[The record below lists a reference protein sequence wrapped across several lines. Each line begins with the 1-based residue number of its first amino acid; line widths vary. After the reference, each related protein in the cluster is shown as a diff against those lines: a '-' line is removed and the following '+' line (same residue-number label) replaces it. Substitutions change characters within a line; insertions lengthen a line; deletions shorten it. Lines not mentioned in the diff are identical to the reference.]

1 MAFALVITTLTLL
14 LYSVV
19 ILLLLHGFRG
29 LKSPVHEQP
38 VNKEKVTVVIPFR
51 NEAGQLQALIGDLL
65 RQTCPGDLFSVI
77 LVNDHSTDGS
87 PALVRSLISDR
98 AGFSC
103 LDLPD
108 GMNGK
113 KAALLYANSH
123 AETRWIIQTDA
134 DCRMEPGFIGA
145 HMGFLEEN
153 PSDLVAGLVTTRK
166 GSGGFLEA
174 FERLDLLGLA
184 GAGAGSFFYGR
195 PMMCSGANLL
205 YSKELYMETRGYDP
219 VEKSASG
226 DDMFLLIGARRLGR
240 KLSFNPGRS
249 SMARTKTTPEAATLV
264 RQRMR
269 WGSKSAYYGMA
280 DIQLLTLLVAMTTM
294 VVLLSPLWML
304 LFPGSF
310 RWFLPAVAIKT
321 FVDFLMLTAV
331 TGTTGQ
337 RATLRWFLPVSI
349 LYYPYMLVV
358 ITGSLFGR
366 SHWK

>member
-1 MAFALVITTLTLL
+1 MTLLLVITNLTIL
-14 LYSVV
+14 LYATVM
-19 ILLLLHGFRG
+19 LLLLRGFRG
-29 LKSPVHEQP
+29 LRRPVREQP
-38 VNKEKVTVVIPFR
+38 VKKKKVTVVIPFR
-51 NEAGQLQALIGDLL
+51 NEAGQLPALIGDLL

-87 PALVRSLISDR
+87 AAVVNSLIAGR

-108 GMNGK
+108 GMDGK

-123 AETRWIIQTDA
+123 AETSWIIQTDA
-134 DCRMEPGFIGA
+134 DCRIGAGFIDA

-153 PSDLVAGLVTTRK
+153 PSDLVAGLVTTLT
-166 GSGGFLEA
+166 GSGRFLEA

-184 GAGAGSFFYGR
+184 GAGAGSFHYGR

-205 YSKELYMETRGYDP
+205 YSKELYMETRMYDP
-219 VEKSASG
+219 VDKCASG

-240 KLSFNPGRS
+240 KVSFNPGRRA
-249 SMARTKTTPEAATLV
+249 MAATGITPGASALI

-280 DIQLLTLLVAMTTM
+280 DIQLVALLVALTIM

-304 LFPGSF
+304 LLPGSF
-310 RWFLPAVAIKT
+310 RWFLPALVVKT
-321 FVDFLMLTAV
+321 GFDFLMLTAV
-331 TGTTGQ
+331 TGATGQ
-337 RATLRWFLPVSI
+337 QTTLRWFLPVSI

-358 ITGSLFGR
+358 TAGSLLRR
-366 SHWK
+366 SPWK